1 MTDRPHLPP
10 FSALRA
16 FEAFGRHG
24 KVRRTA
30 AALGVSHAIIS
41 RHLAAL
47 EDWLG
52 TTLIDRVHGGLTPAG
67 ADYHA
72 LIGPAFDQLC
82 SATERMRGD
91 SGAQLQVWSMPGL
104 AYHWLTSRLPD
115 FGRRHPGLA
124 VTLRP
129 SDAAPDLNR
138 HEAHA
143 DLRWWRDSD
152 LAAGEH
158 PAIVRVPVIRP
169 RVFPVARPDAPWLK
183 GRTVDKPADLLALP
197 LTYEDD
203 DVEWQIWF
211 AAHGLFSEHGPGAA
225 LPPPVARLWQAHMTL
240 AAARD
245 GQGVALTNAFLAG
258 EDLAAGRVIE
268 LGAGNPAFRAVSLG
282 AYYLTTHRDS
292 GDIRPLRQFSAWLT
306 QMVDQ
311 APADWQ
317 APPL

>member
-10 FSALRA
+10 FAALRA

-30 AALGVSHAIIS
+30 AALGVSHAIVS
-41 RHLAAL
+41 RHLRAL

-52 TTLIDRVHGGLTPAG
+52 IMLVDRAHGGLTPAG

-82 SATERMRGD
+82 SATERLRGD
-91 SGAQLQVWSMPGL
+91 AGTRLQVWSMPGL

-129 SDAAPDLNR
+129 SDSAPDLNR

-143 DLRWWRDSD
+143 DLRWVRDSD
-152 LAAGEH
+152 LAASEH
-158 PAIVRVPVIRP
+158 PAIERIAMIRP
-169 RVFPVARPDAPWLK
+169 RVFPVAHPDAAWLK
-183 GRTVDKPADLLALP
+183 GRRVTRPGDLLALP
-197 LTYEDD
+197 LLHEDD
-203 DVEWQIWF
+203 DVEWQVWLH
-211 AAHGLFSEHGPGAA
+211 AHRVDAA
-225 LPPPVARLWQAHMTL
+225 LPPPAARLWQAHMTL
-240 AAARD
+240 VAARE

-258 EDLAAGRVIE
+258 EDLAAGRVVE
-268 LGAGNPAFRAVSLG
+268 LGAGLSGFRPVSLG
-282 AYYLTTHRDS
+282 AYYFTTHRDS
-292 GDIRPLRQFSAWLT
+292 GQSRPLRQFAAWLAD
-306 QMVDQ
+306 MVAQ
-311 APADWQ
+311 APTDWQ
-317 APPL
+317 AAAL

>member
-10 FSALRA
+10 FAALRA

-24 KVRRTA
+24 RVRRTA
-30 AALGVSHAIIS
+30 TALGVSHAIVS

-52 TTLIDRVHGGLTPAG
+52 TMLIDRVHGGLTPAG

-72 LIGPAFDQLC
+72 LISPAFDQLC

-91 SGAQLQVWSMPGL
+91 AGTRLQVWSMPGL

-129 SDAAPDLNR
+129 SDAPPDLSR

-143 DLRWWRDSD
+143 DLRWWRDMD
-152 LAAGEH
+152 LAGSEH
-158 PAIVRVPVIRP
+158 PAITRVPAIRP
-169 RVFPVARPDAPWLK
+169 RVFPVARPDAPWLAPH
-183 GRTVDKPADLLALP
+183 RIDRPADLLALP
-197 LTYEDD
+197 LLHEEDD
-203 DVEWQIWF
+203 IEWQIWF
-211 AAHGLFSEHGPGAA
+211 AAQGVTIP
-225 LPPPVARLWQAHMTL
+225 LPPPAARLWQGHMTL
-240 AAARD
+240 VAARD
-245 GQGVALTNAFLAG
+245 GQGVALTNGFLAG

-268 LGAGNPAFRAVSLG
+268 LGAGNPAFRPVSLG
-282 AYYLTTHRDS
+282 AYYLTTHQAS
-292 GDIRPLRQFSAWLT
+292 GRTRPLQQFSAWLT
-306 QMVDQ
+306 DMVRRD
-311 APADWQ
+311 PGDWQ
-317 APPL
+317 APLP

>member
-10 FSALRA
+10 FAALRA

-30 AALGVSHAIIS
+30 AALGVSHAIVS
-41 RHLAAL
+41 RHLRAL

-52 TTLIDRVHGGLTPAG
+52 VMLVDRDHGGLTAAG

-82 SATERMRGD
+82 SATERLRGD
-91 SGAQLQVWSMPGL
+91 AGTRLQVWSMPGL

-143 DLRWWRDSD
+143 DLRWWRDTDLEASD
-152 LAAGEH
+152 H
-158 PAIVRVPVIRP
+158 PAIERHAVIRP

-183 GRTVDKPADLLALP
+183 QVARPADLLNLP
-197 LTYEDD
+197 LLHEDD
-203 DVEWQIWF
+203 DVEWQVWF
-211 AAHGLFSEHGPGAA
+211 AAHGITAP

-240 AAARD
+240 VAARE
-245 GQGVALTNAFLAG
+245 GQGVALTNAFLAA
-258 EDLAAGRVIE
+258 EDLAAGRVVE
-268 LGAGNPAFRAVSLG
+268 LGAGNAAFRPVSLG
-282 AYYLTTHRDS
+282 AYFLTTHRDS
-292 GDIRPLRQFSAWLT
+292 GQTRPLRQFAAWLGD
-306 QMVDQ
+306 MVAQ
-311 APADWQ
+311 SPADWQ
-317 APPL
+317 A

>member
-1 MTDRPHLPP
+1 MSDRPHLPP
-10 FSALRA
+10 FAALRA

-30 AALGVSHAIIS
+30 VALGVSHAIVS

-52 TTLIDRVHGGLTPAG
+52 TMLVDRVNGGLTPAG

-72 LIGPAFDQLC
+72 LISPAFDQLC
-82 SATERMRGD
+82 GATERVRSD
-91 SGAQLQVWSMPGL
+91 SGARLHVWSMPGL

-115 FGRRHPGLA
+115 FSRRHPGLA

-129 SDAAPDLNR
+129 SDTPPDLGR
-138 HEAHA
+138 HEADA

-152 LAAGEH
+152 FTAGEGT
-158 PAIVRVPVIRP
+158 PIVRVPVIRP
-169 RVFPVARPDAPWLK
+169 RVFPVARPAAPWL
-183 GRTVDKPADLLALP
+183 VDYPVISPADLLALP
-197 LTYEDD
+197 LLHEDD
-203 DVEWQIWF
+203 DVEWRVWF
-211 AAHGLFSEHGPGAA
+211 ATHGLTPT

-240 AAARD
+240 VAARE

-258 EDLAAGRVIE
+258 DDLAAGRVVE
-268 LGAGNPAFRAVSLG
+268 LGGNDPAFRAVSLG

-292 GDIRPLRQFSAWLT
+292 GQTRPLRQFAAWLAD
-306 QMVDQ
+306 MVR
-311 APADWQ
+311 ASPADWQ
-317 APPL
+317 A

>member
-1 MTDRPHLPP
+1 MSDRPHLPP
-10 FSALRA
+10 FAALKA

-30 AALGVSHAIIS
+30 IALGVSHAIVS

-47 EDWLG
+47 EDWVG
-52 TTLIDRVHGGLTPAG
+52 TPLVDRVEGGLTPAG

-82 SATERMRGD
+82 NATERVRGD
-91 SGAQLQVWSMPGL
+91 TGARLQVWCMPGL
-104 AYHWLTSRLPD
+104 AYHWLTTRLPD

-129 SDAAPDLNR
+129 SDDAPDLNR

-152 LAAGEH
+152 LPAGDVT
-158 PAIVRVPVIRP
+158 AITRTAVIRP
-169 RVFPVARPDAPWLK
+169 RVFPVARADAPWLT
-183 GRTVDKPADLLALP
+183 GRTIANPGDLLTLP

-203 DVEWQIWF
+203 DVEWHVWF
-211 AAHGLFSEHGPGAA
+211 AAHGLGPA

-240 AAARD
+240 AAARE

-258 EDLAAGRVIE
+258 DDLAAGRVVE
-268 LGAGNPAFRAVSLG
+268 LGAGNAAFHPVSLG

-292 GDIRPLRQFSAWLT
+292 GDIRSLRQFAAWLT
-306 QMVDQ
+306 DMVAR

-317 APPL
+317 A

>member
-10 FSALRA
+10 FAALRA

-41 RHLAAL
+41 RHLSAL

-52 TTLIDRVHGGLTPAG
+52 TMLIDRVHGGLTPAG

-82 SATERMRGD
+82 SATERLRGD
-91 SGAQLQVWSMPGL
+91 SGARLQVWSMPGL

-158 PAIVRVPVIRP
+158 SAITRVPVIRP
-169 RVFPVARPDAPWLK
+169 RVFPVARPDAPWLA
-183 GRTVDKPADLLALP
+183 GRSVDQPADLLTLP

-203 DVEWQIWF
+203 DVEWHVWF
-211 AAHGLFSEHGPGAA
+211 AAHGLGAV
-225 LPPPVARLWQAHMTL
+225 LPPPPVARLWQAHMTL
-240 AAARD
+240 AAARE

-258 EDLAAGRVIE
+258 EDLAAGRVVE
-268 LGAGNPAFRAVSLG
+268 LGAGNPAFHAVSLG

-292 GDIRPLRQFSAWLT
+292 GEIRPLRQFSAWLAD
-306 QMVDQ
+306 MVRE

-317 APPL
+317 APPP

>member
-1 MTDRPHLPP
+1 MSDRPHLPP
-10 FSALRA
+10 FAALKA

-30 AALGVSHAIIS
+30 TALGVSHAIIS

-52 TTLIDRVHGGLTPAG
+52 TTLIDRAQGGLTPAG

-82 SATERMRGD
+82 NATERLRGD
-91 SGAQLQVWSMPGL
+91 TGTRLQVWCMPGL

-115 FGRRHPGLA
+115 FGRQYPGLA

-138 HEAHA
+138 HQAHA

-152 LAAGEH
+152 LDAGDH
-158 PAIVRVPVIRP
+158 PAITRVPVIRP
-169 RVFPVARPDAPWLK
+169 RVFPVARADAPWLT
-183 GRTVDKPADLLALP
+183 GRIIERPADLLTLP
-197 LTYEDD
+197 LTFEDD
-203 DVEWQIWF
+203 DVEWHVWF
-211 AAHGLFSEHGPGAA
+211 ATHGLGPA
-225 LPPPVARLWQAHMTL
+225 LPQPVARLWQAHMTL
-240 AAARD
+240 AAARE

-258 EDLAAGRVIE
+258 DDLAAGNVIE
-268 LGAGNPAFRAVSLG
+268 LGAGNPAFFPVSLG

-292 GDIRPLRQFSAWLT
+292 GDIRPLRQFAAWLT
-306 QMVDQ
+306 QMVAR
-311 APADWQ
+311 APPDWQ
-317 APPL
+317 S

>member
-1 MTDRPHLPP
+1 MSDRPHLPP
-10 FSALRA
+10 FAALRA

-30 AALGVSHAIIS
+30 AALGVSHAIVS
-41 RHLAAL
+41 RHLRAL

-52 TTLIDRVHGGLTPAG
+52 VMLIDRANGGLTQAG

-82 SATERMRGD
+82 SATERLRGD
-91 SGAQLQVWSMPGL
+91 AGMRLQVWSMPGL

-129 SDAAPDLNR
+129 SDAPPDLKR

-152 LAAGEH
+152 LAASEQA
-158 PAIVRVPVIRP
+158 AILRVPMIRP
-169 RVFPVARPDAPWLK
+169 RVFPVARPDATWLT
-183 GRTVDKPADLLALP
+183 GRMPARPADLLSLP
-197 LTYEDD
+197 LLHEDD
-203 DVEWQIWF
+203 DVEWQVWF
-211 AAHGLFSEHGPGAA
+211 GTHGPVPD
-225 LPPPVARLWQAHMTL
+225 LPPPAARLWQAHMTL
-240 AAARD
+240 VAARE

-258 EDLAAGRVIE
+258 EDLAAGRVVE

-282 AYYLTTHRDS
+282 AYYLTTPRDS
-292 GDIRPLRQFSAWLT
+292 GETRPLRQFAAWLAD
-306 QMVDQ
+306 MVRE

-317 APPL
+317 A